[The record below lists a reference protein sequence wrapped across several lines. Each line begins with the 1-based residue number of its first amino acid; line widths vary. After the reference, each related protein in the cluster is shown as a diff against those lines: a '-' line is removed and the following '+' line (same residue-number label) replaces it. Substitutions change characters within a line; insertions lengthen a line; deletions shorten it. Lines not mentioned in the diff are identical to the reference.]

1 MSTTSTQAIALPH
14 LRTSSLLTP
23 LLGAMLLGALIVFA
37 TGFSSAGVAH
47 NAAHDMRHAN
57 AFPCH

>member
-1 MSTTSTQAIALPH
+1 MS
-14 LRTSSLLTP
+14 TSSLASTAVPRARASSLAMS
-23 LLGAMLLGALIVFA
+23 LLGSALLGALIVFA
-37 TGFSSAGVAH
+37 TGFSNISVAH

>member
-1 MSTTSTQAIALPH
+1 MTTTTTQSLALPQA
-14 LRTSSLLTP
+14 RSSSNVTSLIGAV
-23 LLGAMLLGALIVFA
+23 LLGSVIVFA
-37 TGFSSAGVAH
+37 TGFSGTSAAH